1 MSYADKLGI
10 PFVAFLGEDE
20 AAQNKISLKNMS
32 TGEQQL
38 LSLTEAANVILED
51 MRVRGNGKLILG

>member
-10 PFVAFLGEDE
+10 PFTAFLGEDE
-20 AAQNKISLKNMS
+20 IAQGKISLKNMQ

-38 LSLTEAANVILED
+38 LSLAEAANVILED
-51 MRVRGNGKLILG
+51 MRVRNNGKLIKG